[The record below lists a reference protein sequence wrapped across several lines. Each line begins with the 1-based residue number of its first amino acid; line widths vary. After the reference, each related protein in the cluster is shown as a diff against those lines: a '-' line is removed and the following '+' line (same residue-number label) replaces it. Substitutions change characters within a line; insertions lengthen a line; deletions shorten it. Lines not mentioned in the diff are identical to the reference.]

1 MMNEIEEMN
10 EQKNNAWFEKNK
22 FCTRIDLPFRDC
34 DAQQHPKVSTW
45 LGWLAEIAGYDYSA
59 RGLPRDKLISKGQ
72 VFLLSRIQYKIEQTP
87 VTYDRLTV
95 RTWER
100 GTEAIWF
107 LRDFEFLDSSG
118 HLLAS
123 ASTVWLLCDV
133 TSHRILRPSAL
144 EHQVGHSDERLPCA
158 TATQLNTPENMP
170 SLGERIVVYSD
181 LDANGHL
188 YSAKYGDIFMDFL
201 PESLQTA
208 NYDTFLINY
217 VKEGKPGE
225 KLHLYG
231 LAQGNE
237 FITKALHEDDSVCFT
252 AQMKFA
258 KEPLIK

>member
-1 MMNEIEEMN
+1 MDETDVMNG
-10 EQKNNAWFEKNK
+10 QKKDTWFEKNK
-22 FCTRIDLPFRDC
+22 FCMVTDLPFRDC
-34 DAQQHPKVSTW
+34 DARQHPKVSTW

-59 RGLPRDKLISKGQ
+59 RGLPRDMLLSKGQ
-72 VFLLSRIQYKIEQTP
+72 VFLLSRIQYKIERAP

-118 HLLAS
+118 RLLAS
-123 ASTVWLLCDV
+123 ASTVWLLCDA
-133 TSHRILRPSAL
+133 TTHRILRPSAL
-144 EHQVGHSDERLPCA
+144 EHQVGHSDECLPCA
-158 TATQLNTPENMP
+158 TAVQLSAPDNMP
-170 SLGERIVVYSD
+170 PLGERIVVYSD

-208 NYDTFLINY
+208 DYETFLINY
-217 VKEGKPGE
+217 VKEGKSGE
-225 KLHLYG
+225 KLRLYG
-231 LAQGNE
+231 LSQGNG
-237 FITKALHEDDSVCFT
+237 FIMKALHEDDSVCFT

-258 KEPLIK
+258 Q